1 MANKELNILFPEP
14 YPAQRPVVKSC
25 LNNED
30 YFIVLNAS
38 RQSGKTFLA
47 TIVACYWALSQHNQ
61 HIMLVSPTDS
71 QVRKIYKQIM
81 KMLAPALNATVKSYK
96 IQAGDSEIQFI
107 NGSVLLFRSAASENS
122 LRGYS
127 NTHMILDECAFIK
140 QDTWQEILAPTLAV
154 RGKKVLFCSTPKGKS
169 FFYELFQRGLNKENK
184 YKSYKITYHQNPYAN
199 QEFIEEQK
207 RILPDLVF
215 KQEYLG
221 EFVDSTSV
229 FKNVDELAVLSK
241 AQPANQKCV
250 IGIDVAF
257 SIDYTVAIVLDSA
270 GNMLDYFRKNKVET
284 PEMVSSL
291 KEFINKWKPHK
302 VIVETNN
309 QGKVMIDLLKSA
321 GISRVEGFTTTSV
334 SKNEIINELMA
345 AFAKKEI
352 KILNDDIIKGELE
365 AFTYTIND
373 GGKVTFAARN
383 GFHDDCVLSLAF
395 AYKGI
400 KDLSTSNVYFY

>member
-1 MANKELNILFPEP
+1 MNKELNILFPEP
-14 YPAQRPVVKSC
+14 YEAQRPVVKSC

-47 TIVACYWALSQHNQ
+47 TIVACYWALSQPNQ

-81 KMLAPALNATVKSYK
+81 KMLAPALRAVVKTYK

-127 NTHMILDECAFIK
+127 NTHMVLDECAFIK

-169 FFYELFQRGLNKENK
+169 FFYELFQRGLNKERK
-184 YKSYKITYHQNPYAN
+184 YKSYKITYHNNPFAN
-199 QEFIEEQK
+199 QDFIEEQK
-207 RILPDLVF
+207 RILPDIIF

-229 FKNVDELAVLSK
+229 FKNVDELANLVK
-241 AQPANQKCV
+241 QQPKGQKCS

-257 SIDYTVAIVLDSA
+257 SIDYTVAIVLDDKA
-270 GNMLDYFRKNKVET
+270 NMLDYLRINKLET
-284 PEMVSSL
+284 PELIRQLS
-291 KEFINKWKPHK
+291 EFIKKWNPVKT
-302 VIVETNN
+302 IIETNN
-309 QGKVMIDLLKSA
+309 QGKIVMDLLKQS
-321 GISRVEGFTTTSV
+321 GVHRIEGFTTTAL
-334 SKNEIINELMA
+334 SKNEIINDLMA

-352 KILNDDIIKGELE
+352 KILNDDIIKGEIE
-365 AFTYTIND
+365 AFTYTISD
-373 GGKVTFAARN
+373 TGKVTFAARN
-383 GFHDDCVLSLAF
+383 GFHDDIVMSLAF
-395 AYKGI
+395 SYKALADM
-400 KDLSTSNVYFY
+400 KVSKLFFD